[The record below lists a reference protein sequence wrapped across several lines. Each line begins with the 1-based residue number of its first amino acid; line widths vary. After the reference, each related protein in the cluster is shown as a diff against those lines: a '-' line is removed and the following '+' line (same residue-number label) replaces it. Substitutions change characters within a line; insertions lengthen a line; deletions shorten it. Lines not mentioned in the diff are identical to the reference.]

1 MRVEI
6 LGIKEI
12 PLIGKEDDLG
22 EIIFMAAEKQGI
34 KIKNGDILVVTQKI
48 VSKAEGKLIA
58 LDLVNPTEEANQIA
72 DITGKD
78 PRIIQIV
85 LNETKN
91 VIRLN
96 ERAIISETH
105 HGFICANAGVDYSNI
120 EDGYVAVLPENPDRS
135 ASMIRSR
142 IRGIAG
148 IDIAVII
155 TDTWG
160 RPWRL
165 GQVDFAIGISGI
177 SPFKDYRGEQ
187 DLMGHTLSVTNI
199 AIVDEIAAAAEL
211 VKGKELGIPA
221 VIIRGYEYEKTESSA
236 ITLLR
241 SIDQDLF
248 R

>member
-6 LGIKEI
+6 LGLEEI
-12 PLIGKEDDLG
+12 PLIRKDDDLG
-22 EIIFMAAEKQGI
+22 EMILKAALKQGI
-34 KIKNGDILVVTQKI
+34 KIKDGDILVVTQKI

-58 LDLVNPTEEANQIA
+58 LDLVNPTEYANQIA

-78 PRIIQIV
+78 PRIVQIV
-85 LNETKN
+85 LNETRN
-91 VIRLN
+91 IIRLN
-96 ERAIISETH
+96 ERAIISETY

-120 EDGYVAVLPENPDRS
+120 EDGYVAVLPDNPDKS

-142 IRGIAG
+142 IHEITGY
-148 IDIAVII
+148 DVAVII

-177 SPFKDYRGEQ
+177 SPFKDYRGKQ

-199 AIVDEIAAAAEL
+199 AIIDELAAAAEL
-211 VKGKELGIPA
+211 VKGKKLGIPV
-221 VIIRGYEYEKTESSA
+221 VIIRGYKYEKTKSSA
-236 ITLLR
+236 KLVLR
-241 SIDQDLF
+241 PVDQDLF